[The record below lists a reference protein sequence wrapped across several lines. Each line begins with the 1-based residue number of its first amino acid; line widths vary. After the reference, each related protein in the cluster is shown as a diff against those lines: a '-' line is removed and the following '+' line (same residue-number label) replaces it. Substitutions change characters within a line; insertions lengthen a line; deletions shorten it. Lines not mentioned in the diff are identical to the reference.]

1 MISNEVRNDI
11 FAIVH
16 NIRDSILDNET
27 LGALS
32 LANYL
37 YFKILR
43 LTVEELKDKEVA
55 DEGL

>member
-1 MISNEVRNDI
+1 MSNEDRNDI

-16 NIRDSILDNET
+16 NLRSSVLDNET

-32 LANYL
+32 LANDL

-43 LTVEELKDKEVA
+43 LTVEELKDEEV
-55 DEGL
+55 